1 MPDRQSSVASG
12 RAKSSCGG
20 FAFFTNSGVVVNTTE
35 IKQKVLKAIE
45 ARRADIEAI
54 AQAILKEPEL
64 GYKEVKTSAKVR
76 VAFDA
81 LGLEYTTGWGITG
94 IKARIKGGKPGKT
107 VAVIGELDAVICK
120 NSPYAAPSGA
130 CLLYTSPSPRD

>member
-1 MPDRQSSVASG
+1 M
-12 RAKSSCGG
+12 
-20 FAFFTNSGVVVNTTE
+20 NTTE

-76 VAFDA
+76 AAFDA
-81 LGLEYTTGWGITG
+81 LGL
-94 IKARIKGGKPGKT
+94 
-107 VAVIGELDAVICK
+107 
-120 NSPYAAPSGA
+120 
-130 CLLYTSPSPRD
+130 